1 MTKKLNEYR
10 TAYTHASLFSGIG
23 GAEIAAEWVGW
34 QNAFHVEINP
44 FCRKVLE
51 YWYPNSIS
59 YEDITETDFS
69 IWRGKIDVLTGG
81 FPCQPFSL
89 AGMRKGTQDNR
100 YLWPQMLRAIR
111 EIKPSWVVGE
121 NVAGIL
127 TMVQPGEE
135 IEVGRCS
142 ALFDENHLYRAKQQY
157 VVETVCQ
164 DLEREGYS
172 VQPFVI
178 PACAVGAPHRRYRV
192 WIIAHRADAGVE
204 TVQCGREDGIH
215 ATGLAADTDSN
226 RQRKRTNEQV
236 AVSRCKGASNDC
248 SCSQDGTDSHSYEYR
263 HTPCRDGGRTET
275 EREERFALP
284 GEREVWS
291 QRSDRLPGLQRV
303 AIDTECVRRNAGELH
318 DGKSYK
324 VQQAECREKQLVGT
338 DCPQGWWWS
347 FPTQSPVCRRDD
359 GVPFDVDK
367 LTISFAKWRRESIKA
382 YGNAWVPQVAFEIF
396 IGIDIEMRKRT

>member
-1 MTKKLNEYR
+1 MTKKLNEYG

-89 AGMRKGTQDNR
+89 AGIRKGTQDNR

-178 PACAVGAPHRRYRV
+178 PACAVGAPHRRDRV

-275 EREERFALP
+275 EREERC
-284 GEREVWS
+284 
-291 QRSDRLPGLQRV
+291 
-303 AIDTECVRRNAGELH
+303 T
-318 DGKSYK
+318 
-324 VQQAECREKQLVGT
+324 
-338 DCPQGWWWS
+338 QGWWWS

-359 GVPFDVDK
+359 GVPFDVDE
-367 LTISFAKWRRESIKA
+367 LTISFAKWRQESIKA

-396 IGIDIEMRKRT
+396 IGIDIEMRKKNINDYGHFI